1 MSQAKRLVR
10 SLFLRAGIDVHRL
23 TPASNPYVQ
32 IHHALKT
39 NRVDLVL
46 DVGANTGQF
55 ASSLRA
61 IGFAGRIV
69 SFEPLS
75 AAHSALVAAAKGERL
90 WAVHSRCAI
99 GDRDGEIEINV
110 AGNSVSSSILPM
122 TDTHVTAAPGSA
134 YVGRETVPIARLD
147 SVVETY
153 LQGAQ
158 RPFLKI
164 DTQGFE
170 WQVLEGARET
180 MPRLAGILCEMS
192 LTPLYAGQHLWK
204 DVLAFVEREGFAL
217 WALQTGFT
225 DPVDGRTLQMDGL
238 FFRPS

>member
-1 MSQAKRLVR
+1 MIHAKRLVR

-32 IHHALKT
+32 IHHALKA
-39 NRVDLVL
+39 NGVDLVL

-55 ASSLRA
+55 AANLRSM
-61 IGFAGRIV
+61 GFSDRIV

-75 AAHSALVAAAKGERL
+75 AAHAALAAAAKGVPH
-90 WAVHSRCAI
+90 WTVHPRCAI

-122 TDTHVTAAPGSA
+122 TSTHAAAAPGSS
-134 YVGRETVPIARLD
+134 YVGHETVPIARLD
-147 SVVETY
+147 SIAGSY
-153 LQGAQ
+153 LEGAR

-170 WQVLEGARET
+170 WQVLEGARKT
-180 MPRLAGILCEMS
+180 IPQITGILCEMS
-192 LTPLYAGQHLWK
+192 LVPLYAGQRLWR
-204 DVLAFVEREGFAL
+204 DVLSWVEGEGFAL

-238 FFRPS
+238 FFRAS